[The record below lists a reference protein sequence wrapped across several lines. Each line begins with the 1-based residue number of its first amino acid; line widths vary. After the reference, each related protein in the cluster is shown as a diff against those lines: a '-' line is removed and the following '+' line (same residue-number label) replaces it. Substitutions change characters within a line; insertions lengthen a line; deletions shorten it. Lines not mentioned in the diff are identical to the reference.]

1 MSETTVPLD
10 LEQTAPIDLDSP
22 EYYINRELSLL
33 EFQHRVL
40 EEAQDERN
48 PLLERVKFLAIL
60 GSNLDEFFMVRVA
73 GLKQQIAAGV
83 HDSSFDGLTPAA
95 QLAAVRAKA
104 SKLIA
109 QARVHFLTV
118 IRPALAQAGISILDY
133 GQLNEAQRGE
143 TRRYF
148 EESVFPVLTPLAFD
162 PGRPF
167 PHISNLSLNLAILI
181 RDASGEEHFARVKI
195 PGTLPQLVALKPA
208 EAEVE
213 DDSGPMRYSFVWLDE
228 VIVANLKTLFPG
240 MEVLEAHP
248 FRVTRNADMV
258 IQELEADDLLETI
271 EESVRQRRFGIA
283 VRLTV
288 NPGMP
293 PSMLEILMSNLE
305 VGPQDVYSF
314 EGPLAISRLMDL
326 YAINRHDLKDPSFLA
341 VIPST
346 LDSRFEQSEWFSNI
360 RREPIL
366 LHHPF
371 DSFKPVVDFL
381 RGAAVDPDVLAIKMT
396 LYRIGRNS
404 PIVEALLKALENGKQ
419 VAVLVELKARF
430 DEESNIHWARAL
442 EREGVHV
449 VYGLVGLKT
458 HCKIALVVRREG
470 GIMDRRAVMHGC
482 PTISSIC
489 TPGCASATPPRLPAT
504 CSVDPTSITPLL
516 QSPSKQN
523 STSMNDVSSLTRNI
537 ASPACSTSERYCN
550 SLSFKSFSTF
560 LRSEISRRKAQ
571 KNSVPFC
578 LMDTMVNSTGN
589 SLPSR

>member
-1 MSETTVPLD
+1 MPLD
-10 LEQTAPIDLDSP
+10 LEQKAPIDLDSP

-33 EFQHRVL
+33 EFQYRVL

-48 PLLERVKFLAIL
+48 PLLERVKFLAIV

-109 QARVHFLTV
+109 QARDHFLTV
-118 IRPALAQAGISILDY
+118 IRPALAQAGIFVLDY
-133 GQLNEAQRGE
+133 SELNEAQRLE
-143 TRRYF
+143 ARRYF

-195 PGTLPQLVALKPA
+195 PGTLPQLVALKSA
-208 EAEVE
+208 QAEVE
-213 DDSGPMRYSFVWLDE
+213 DDASPARYSFVWLDE

-305 VGPQDVYSF
+305 VGPSGCV
-314 EGPLAISRLMDL
+314 
-326 YAINRHDLKDPSFLA
+326 FL
-341 VIPST
+341 
-346 LDSRFEQSEWFSNI
+346 
-360 RREPIL
+360 
-366 LHHPF
+366 
-371 DSFKPVVDFL
+371 
-381 RGAAVDPDVLAIKMT
+381 
-396 LYRIGRNS
+396 
-404 PIVEALLKALENGKQ
+404 
-419 VAVLVELKARF
+419 
-430 DEESNIHWARAL
+430 
-442 EREGVHV
+442 
-449 VYGLVGLKT
+449 
-458 HCKIALVVRREG
+458 
-470 GIMDRRAVMHGC
+470 
-482 PTISSIC
+482 
-489 TPGCASATPPRLPAT
+489 
-504 CSVDPTSITPLL
+504 
-516 QSPSKQN
+516 
-523 STSMNDVSSLTRNI
+523 
-537 ASPACSTSERYCN
+537 
-550 SLSFKSFSTF
+550 
-560 LRSEISRRKAQ
+560 
-571 KNSVPFC
+571 
-578 LMDTMVNSTGN
+578 
-589 SLPSR
+589 